1 MGRPREFDREQALGK
16 AMDAFWTKGYEGTSV
31 QDLVDTM
38 GIHRASLYDTFGSK
52 RDLFMEVIERYSAH
66 VLSTVFS
73 PLSSEAG
80 VRERMTSFFLT
91 IAERACSESGQGCL
105 VVKTMVTHGDELPG
119 AREKCLNHTASIE
132 ELFQAVLEAGQ
143 ATGEIDEDADVADL
157 AKDLRNT
164 LFGLWVSAAVVGD
177 LEDLRGIARRA
188 ILALPKARVRA

>member
-16 AMDAFWTKGYEGTSV
+16 AMDAFWSKGYEGTSV
-31 QDLVDTM
+31 QVLVDTM

-66 VLSTVFS
+66 ILDTFFT
-73 PLSSEAG
+73 PLEGRAG
-80 VRERMTSFFLT
+80 VRERLVSFFLCL
-91 IAERACSESGQGCL
+91 AERACSESGQGCL

-119 AREKCLNHTASIE
+119 ARERCLSHTRGIE
-132 ELFQAVLEAGQ
+132 ERFRTALEQGQAV
-143 ATGEIDEDADVADL
+143 GEIAADADVAGL

-188 ILALPKARVRA
+188 IEALP

>member
-1 MGRPREFDREQALGK
+1 MAGAMGRPKAFDREQALGK

-66 VLSTVFS
+66 VLDTFFS
-73 PLSSEAG
+73 PLEGERG
-80 VRERMTSFFLT
+80 VRERLTAFFLSL
-91 IAERACSESGQGCL
+91 AELSCSESSQGCL

-119 AREKCLNHTASIE
+119 AREHCLTHTACIE
-132 ELFQAVLEAGQ
+132 ERFRAVLEQGQ
-143 ATGEIDEDADVADL
+143 AAGEIAADAEVADL

-188 ILALPKARVRA
+188 IQALP